1 MKDYIIKLID
11 ACETRTQ
18 ILDIIT
24 ASAMN
29 KSISNSEYCTIYIRA
44 INKLKTI

>member
-29 KSISNSEYCTIYIRA
+29 KSISNSDYCFIYNKA
-44 INKLKTI
+44 IDKLHSL